1 MKILFSFLPFY
12 IAAMEPISLL
22 MAVATVA
29 YFINARDQ
37 KRRIAL
43 LQSYLSQQNI
53 EKLMEDLTQGYMRA
67 LGEADLERQN
77 QIWNLLATSEQTLST
92 QFKLLA
98 KAFAP
103 VDEARARVSKL
114 PFSIPFANQLFP
126 ATTFDL
132 RKLLSI
138 HAHGIANAA
147 DNVLGQSPKNKAFT
161 MTSELFL
168 MQHTC
173 HWFCRSKTVASARL
187 LARHKTSYA
196 QLLAAVAPATGKAY
210 GALTA

>member
-1 MKILFSFLPFY
+1 
-12 IAAMEPISLL
+12 MEPLTLL

-43 LQSYLSQQNI
+43 LQSYLGQQNI

-67 LGEADLERQN
+67 LGETDLERQN

-98 KAFAP
+98 KEFAS
-103 VDEARARVSKL
+103 VDEALARVSKL
-114 PFSIPFANQLFP
+114 AFSIPFANQLFP

>member
-1 MKILFSFLPFY
+1 
-12 IAAMEPISLL
+12 MEPLTLL

-29 YFINARDQ
+29 YLINARDQ

-43 LQSYLSQQNI
+43 LQSYLGQQNI

-67 LGEADLERQN
+67 LGEADLERQG
-77 QIWNLLATSEQTLST
+77 QIWNLLATAEQALAT
-92 QFKLLA
+92 QFKQLA
-98 KAFAP
+98 KEFAS
-103 VDEARARVSKL
+103 VDEASARVSKL
-114 PFSIPFANQLFP
+114 AFSIPFASQLLP
-126 ATTFDL
+126 STTFDL

-138 HAHGIANAA
+138 HAQGIANAA
-147 DNVLGQSPKNKAFT
+147 DNVLNQSPKNKAFT

-187 LARHKTSYA
+187 WARHKTTYA

>member
-1 MKILFSFLPFY
+1 
-12 IAAMEPISLL
+12 MEPLTLL
-22 MAVATVA
+22 LAVATVA
-29 YFINARDQ
+29 YLINARDQ

-43 LQSYLSQQNI
+43 LQSYLGQQNI

-67 LGEADLERQN
+67 LGEADLERQD
-77 QIWNLLATSEQTLST
+77 QIWSLLATAEQALAT
-92 QFKLLA
+92 QFKQLA
-98 KAFAP
+98 QAFAS
-103 VDEARARVSKL
+103 VDEAQARVSKL
-114 PFSIPFANQLFP
+114 AFPIPFASQLLP

-138 HAHGIANAA
+138 HAHAIANAA
-147 DNVLGQSPKNKAFT
+147 DNALNQSPKNKAFT

-187 LARHKTSYA
+187 LVRHKTSYA

>member
-1 MKILFSFLPFY
+1 
-12 IAAMEPISLL
+12 MEPLTLL

-43 LQSYLSQQNI
+43 LQSYLGQQNI

-67 LGEADLERQN
+67 LGEADVVRQN
-77 QIWNLLATSEQTLST
+77 QIWNLLATAEQALST
-92 QFKLLA
+92 QFKQLA
-98 KAFAP
+98 KEFAS
-103 VDEARARVSKL
+103 VDEASARVSKL
-114 PFSIPFANQLFP
+114 PFSIPFANQLLP

-147 DNVLGQSPKNKAFT
+147 DNVLNQSPKNKAFT

-196 QLLAAVAPATGKAY
+196 QLLAAIAPATAKAY
-210 GALTA
+210 SALTA

>member
-1 MKILFSFLPFY
+1 
-12 IAAMEPISLL
+12 MEPLTLL

-43 LQSYLSQQNI
+43 LQSYLGQQNI

-67 LGEADLERQN
+67 LGETDLERQG
-77 QIWNLLATSEQTLST
+77 QIWNLLATSEQALST
-92 QFKLLA
+92 QFKQLA
-98 KAFAP
+98 KEFAA
-103 VDEARARVSKL
+103 VDEAQARVSKL
-114 PFSIPFANQLFP
+114 AFSIPFASQLFP

-138 HAHGIANAA
+138 HAHAIANAA
-147 DNVLGQSPKNKAFT
+147 DNVLNQSPKNKAFT

-187 LARHKTSYA
+187 WARHKTTYA

>member
-1 MKILFSFLPFY
+1 
-12 IAAMEPISLL
+12 MEPLTLL
-22 MAVATVA
+22 MALATVA

-43 LQSYLSQQNI
+43 LQSHLSQQNI

-77 QIWNLLATSEQTLST
+77 QIWNLLATSEQALST
-92 QFKLLA
+92 QFKQLA

-103 VDEARARVSKL
+103 VDEAQARVSKL

-126 ATTFDL
+126 TTTFDL
-132 RKLLSI
+132 RKLMSI

-147 DNVLGQSPKNKAFT
+147 DNVLNQSPKNKAFT

-196 QLLAAVAPATGKAY
+196 QLLDAVAPATSKAY

>member
-1 MKILFSFLPFY
+1 
-12 IAAMEPISLL
+12 MEPLTLL

-43 LQSYLSQQNI
+43 LQSYLNQQNI

-67 LGEADLERQN
+67 LGEADLERQG
-77 QIWNLLATSEQTLST
+77 QIWNLLATSEQALST
-92 QFKLLA
+92 QFKQLA
-98 KAFAP
+98 QAFAA
-103 VDEARARVSKL
+103 VDEAQARVSKL
-114 PFSIPFANQLFP
+114 AFSIPFASQLLP

-138 HAHGIANAA
+138 HAHAIANAA
-147 DNVLGQSPKNKAFT
+147 DNVLGQSLKNKAFT

-187 LARHKTSYA
+187 WARHKTTYA
-196 QLLAAVAPATGKAY
+196 QLLAAVAPATSKAY

>member
-1 MKILFSFLPFY
+1 
-12 IAAMEPISLL
+12 MEPLTLL

-43 LQSYLSQQNI
+43 LQSYLGQQNI

-67 LGEADLERQN
+67 LGEADLERQG
-77 QIWNLLATSEQTLST
+77 QIWNLLATAEQALAT
-92 QFKLLA
+92 QFKQLA
-98 KAFAP
+98 KEFAS
-103 VDEARARVSKL
+103 VDEASARVSKL
-114 PFSIPFANQLFP
+114 AFSIPFASQWLP

-147 DNVLGQSPKNKAFT
+147 DNVLNQSPKNKAFT

-187 LARHKTSYA
+187 WARHKTTYA

>member
-1 MKILFSFLPFY
+1 
-12 IAAMEPISLL
+12 MEPISLL

-77 QIWNLLATSEQTLST
+77 QIWNLLAPSEQTLAT

-98 KAFAP
+98 KAFAQ

-114 PFSIPFANQLFP
+114 PFSIPFANQLLP

>member
-1 MKILFSFLPFY
+1 
-12 IAAMEPISLL
+12 MEPFSLL

-67 LGEADLERQN
+67 LGEVDLERQN

-98 KAFAP
+98 KEFAS
-103 VDEARARVSKL
+103 VDEAQARVSKL
-114 PFSIPFANQLFP
+114 AFSIPFANQLLP

>member
-1 MKILFSFLPFY
+1 
-12 IAAMEPISLL
+12 MEPLTLL

-67 LGEADLERQN
+67 LGEADLERQG
-77 QIWNLLATSEQTLST
+77 QIWNLLTTAEQALAM
-92 QFKLLA
+92 QFKQLA
-98 KAFAP
+98 KEFAS
-103 VDEARARVSKL
+103 VDEASARVSKL
-114 PFSIPFANQLFP
+114 AFSIPFASQLLP
-126 ATTFDL
+126 STTFDL

-138 HAHGIANAA
+138 HAQGIANAA
-147 DNVLGQSPKNKAFT
+147 DNVLNQSPKNKAFT

-187 LARHKTSYA
+187 WARHKTTYA

>member
-1 MKILFSFLPFY
+1 
-12 IAAMEPISLL
+12 MEPLTLL

-29 YFINARDQ
+29 YFINAHDQ

-43 LQSYLSQQNI
+43 LQSYLGQQNI

-67 LGEADLERQN
+67 LGEADLERQG
-77 QIWNLLATSEQTLST
+77 QIWNLLATSEQALST
-92 QFKLLA
+92 QFKQLA
-98 KAFAP
+98 KEFAS
-103 VDEARARVSKL
+103 VDEASARVSKL
-114 PFSIPFANQLFP
+114 AFSIPFASQLLP

-147 DNVLGQSPKNKAFT
+147 DNVLNQSPKNKAFT

-187 LARHKTSYA
+187 WARHKTTYA

>member
-1 MKILFSFLPFY
+1 LKILFSFLPFY

-43 LQSYLSQQNI
+43 LQSYLGQQNI

-147 DNVLGQSPKNKAFT
+147 DNVLDQSPKNKAFT

>member
-1 MKILFSFLPFY
+1 
-12 IAAMEPISLL
+12 MEPLTLL

-43 LQSYLSQQNI
+43 LQSYLGQQNI

-67 LGEADLERQN
+67 LGEADLERQG
-77 QIWNLLATSEQTLST
+77 QIWNLLASSEQALST
-92 QFKLLA
+92 QFRQLA
-98 KAFAP
+98 QAFAS
-103 VDEARARVSKL
+103 VDEAQARVSKL
-114 PFSIPFANQLFP
+114 AFSIPFASQLMP

-138 HAHGIANAA
+138 HAHAIANAA
-147 DNVLGQSPKNKAFT
+147 DNVLNQSPKNKAFT

-187 LARHKTSYA
+187 WARHKTTYA
-196 QLLAAVAPATGKAY
+196 QLLAAVAPATSKAY

>member
-1 MKILFSFLPFY
+1 
-12 IAAMEPISLL
+12 MEPLTLL

-43 LQSYLSQQNI
+43 LQSYLGQQNI

-67 LGEADLERQN
+67 LGETDLERQG
-77 QIWNLLATSEQTLST
+77 QIWQLLATAEQTLAT
-92 QFKLLA
+92 QFKQLA
-98 KAFAP
+98 QAFAS
-103 VDEARARVSKL
+103 VDEAQARVSKL
-114 PFSIPFANQLFP
+114 PLSIPFASQLLP
-126 ATTFDL
+126 TTTFDL

-187 LARHKTSYA
+187 LARHKTTYE
-196 QLLAAVAPATGKAY
+196 QLLAAVTPATGKAY

>member
-1 MKILFSFLPFY
+1 
-12 IAAMEPISLL
+12 MEPISLL

-43 LQSYLSQQNI
+43 LQSYLGQQNI

-67 LGEADLERQN
+67 LGETDLERQG
-77 QIWNLLATSEQTLST
+77 QIWQLLATAEQTLAT

-103 VDEARARVSKL
+103 VDEAQALVSKL
-114 PFSIPFANQLFP
+114 PLSIPFANQLFP

-173 HWFCRSKTVASARL
+173 HWFCRSKATASARMMV
-187 LARHKTSYA
+187 RNQTSYE
-196 QLLAAVAPATGKAY
+196 QLVAAVAPNTRAAY
-210 GALTA
+210 TALVG

>member
-1 MKILFSFLPFY
+1 
-12 IAAMEPISLL
+12 MEPISLL
-22 MAVATVA
+22 MALATVA

-43 LQSYLSQQNI
+43 LQSYLGQQNI

-67 LGEADLERQN
+67 LGETDLERQG
-77 QIWNLLATSEQTLST
+77 QIWQLLATAEQTLAT

-103 VDEARARVSKL
+103 VDEAQALVSKL

-187 LARHKTSYA
+187 LARHKTSYD

>member
-1 MKILFSFLPFY
+1 MKILFSFLLFN
-12 IAAMEPISLL
+12 IAAMEPFSLL

-43 LQSYLSQQNI
+43 LQSYLGQQNI

-77 QIWNLLATSEQTLST
+77 QIWNLLATSEQTLAT

-103 VDEARARVSKL
+103 VDEAQARISKL
-114 PFSIPFANQLFP
+114 PFSIPFTNHLFP
-126 ATTFDL
+126 TTTFDL
-132 RKLLSI
+132 RKLLGI

-196 QLLAAVAPATGKAY
+196 QLLDAVAPATGRAY
-210 GALTA
+210 AELTA

>member
-1 MKILFSFLPFY
+1 
-12 IAAMEPISLL
+12 MEPLTLL

-29 YFINARDQ
+29 YFVNARDQ

-43 LQSYLSQQNI
+43 LQSYLGQQNI

-77 QIWNLLATSEQTLST
+77 QIWNLLVTAEQALSS
-92 QFKLLA
+92 QFKQLA
-98 KAFAP
+98 KEFAS
-103 VDEARARVSKL
+103 VEEAQARVSKL
-114 PFSIPFANQLFP
+114 AFSIPFASQLLP
-126 ATTFDL
+126 TTTFDL

-138 HAHGIANAA
+138 HAHAIANAA
-147 DNVLGQSPKNKAFT
+147 DNVLNQSPKNKAFT

-187 LARHKTSYA
+187 WARHKTTYA
-196 QLLAAVAPATGKAY
+196 QLLAAVAPATGQAY

>member
-1 MKILFSFLPFY
+1 
-12 IAAMEPISLL
+12 MEPFTLL

-43 LQSYLSQQNI
+43 LQSFLGQQNI
-53 EKLMEDLTQGYMRA
+53 EKLMEELTQGYMRA
-67 LGEADLERQN
+67 LGEADPERQG
-77 QIWNLLATSEQTLST
+77 QIWNLLATSEQTLVT
-92 QFKLLA
+92 QFKHLA

-103 VDEARARVSKL
+103 VNEAQARVSKL

-126 ATTFDL
+126 ASTFDL

-147 DNVLGQSPKNKAFT
+147 DNVLNQSPKNKAFT
-161 MTSELFL
+161 MTCELFL

-196 QLLAAVAPATGKAY
+196 QLLDAIAPATAKAY
-210 GALTA
+210 GALTT

>member
-1 MKILFSFLPFY
+1 
-12 IAAMEPISLL
+12 MEPLTLL

-43 LQSYLSQQNI
+43 LQSYLGQQNI

-67 LGEADLERQN
+67 LGEADLERQG
-77 QIWNLLATSEQTLST
+77 QIWNLLTTAEQALAM
-92 QFKLLA
+92 QFKQLA
-98 KAFAP
+98 KEFAS
-103 VDEARARVSKL
+103 VDEASARVSKL
-114 PFSIPFANQLFP
+114 AFSIPFASQLLP
-126 ATTFDL
+126 STTFDL

-138 HAHGIANAA
+138 HAQGIANAA
-147 DNVLGQSPKNKAFT
+147 DNVLNQSPKNKAFT

-187 LARHKTSYA
+187 WARHKTTYA

>member
-1 MKILFSFLPFY
+1 
-12 IAAMEPISLL
+12 MEPLTLL

-43 LQSYLSQQNI
+43 LQSYLGQQNI

-67 LGEADLERQN
+67 LGEADLERQG
-77 QIWNLLATSEQTLST
+77 QIWNLLTTAEQALAM
-92 QFKLLA
+92 QFKQLA
-98 KAFAP
+98 KEFAS
-103 VDEARARVSKL
+103 VDEASARVSKL
-114 PFSIPFANQLFP
+114 AFSIPFASQLLP
-126 ATTFDL
+126 STTFDL

-147 DNVLGQSPKNKAFT
+147 DNVLNQSPKNKAFT

-196 QLLAAVAPATGKAY
+196 QLLAAIAPATAKAY
-210 GALTA
+210 SALTA

>member
-1 MKILFSFLPFY
+1 
-12 IAAMEPISLL
+12 MEPLTLL

-43 LQSYLSQQNI
+43 LQSYLGQQNI

-67 LGEADLERQN
+67 LGEADLERQG
-77 QIWNLLATSEQTLST
+77 QIWQLLATAEQTLAT
-92 QFKLLA
+92 QFKQLA
-98 KAFAP
+98 QAFAS
-103 VDEARARVSKL
+103 VDEAQARVSKL
-114 PFSIPFANQLFP
+114 AFSIPFASQLLP

-138 HAHGIANAA
+138 HAHAIANAA
-147 DNVLGQSPKNKAFT
+147 DNVLNQSPKNKAFT

-196 QLLAAVAPATGKAY
+196 QLLAAVAPATAKAY

>member
-1 MKILFSFLPFY
+1 
-12 IAAMEPISLL
+12 MEPLTLL

-43 LQSYLSQQNI
+43 LQSYLGQQNI

-67 LGEADLERQN
+67 LGEADLERQG
-77 QIWNLLATSEQTLST
+77 QIWHLLATAEQALST
-92 QFKLLA
+92 QFKQLA
-98 KAFAP
+98 KEFAS
-103 VDEARARVSKL
+103 VDEAQARVSKL
-114 PFSIPFANQLFP
+114 AFSIPFASQLLP

-138 HAHGIANAA
+138 HAHAIANAA
-147 DNVLGQSPKNKAFT
+147 DNVLNQSPKNKAFT

-187 LARHKTSYA
+187 WARHKTTYD
-196 QLLAAVAPATGKAY
+196 QLLAAVAPATSKAY

>member
-1 MKILFSFLPFY
+1 
-12 IAAMEPISLL
+12 MEPLTLL

-43 LQSYLSQQNI
+43 LQSYLGQQNI

-67 LGEADLERQN
+67 LGEADLERQG
-77 QIWNLLATSEQTLST
+77 QIWNLLATSEQALST
-92 QFKLLA
+92 QFKQLA
-98 KAFAP
+98 KEFAS
-103 VDEARARVSKL
+103 VDEASARVSKL
-114 PFSIPFANQLFP
+114 AFSIPFASQLLP

-138 HAHGIANAA
+138 HAHAIANAA
-147 DNVLGQSPKNKAFT
+147 DNVLNQSPKNKAFT

-187 LARHKTSYA
+187 WARHKTTYA
-196 QLLAAVAPATGKAY
+196 QLLAAVAPATSKAY

>member
-1 MKILFSFLPFY
+1 
-12 IAAMEPISLL
+12 MEPLTLL

-43 LQSYLSQQNI
+43 LQRYLGQQNI

-67 LGEADLERQN
+67 LGEADVERQN
-77 QIWNLLATSEQTLST
+77 QIWNLLATAEQALST
-92 QFKLLA
+92 QFKQLA
-98 KAFAP
+98 KEFAS
-103 VDEARARVSKL
+103 VDEASARVSKL
-114 PFSIPFANQLFP
+114 PFSIPFANQLLP

-147 DNVLGQSPKNKAFT
+147 DNVLNQSPKNKAFT

-196 QLLAAVAPATGKAY
+196 QLLAAIAPATAKAY
-210 GALTA
+210 SALTA

>member
-1 MKILFSFLPFY
+1 
-12 IAAMEPISLL
+12 MEPLTLL

-43 LQSYLSQQNI
+43 LQSYLGQQNI

-67 LGEADLERQN
+67 LGEADLERQG
-77 QIWNLLATSEQTLST
+77 QIWHLLATAEQALST
-92 QFKLLA
+92 QFKQLA
-98 KAFAP
+98 KEFAS
-103 VDEARARVSKL
+103 VDEAQARVSKL
-114 PFSIPFANQLFP
+114 AFSIPFASQLLP

-138 HAHGIANAA
+138 HAHAIANAA
-147 DNVLGQSPKNKAFT
+147 DNVLNQSPKNKAFT

-196 QLLAAVAPATGKAY
+196 QLLAAVAPATAKAY

>member
-1 MKILFSFLPFY
+1 
-12 IAAMEPISLL
+12 MEPISLL
-22 MAVATVA
+22 MALATVA

-43 LQSYLSQQNI
+43 LQSYLGQQNI

-67 LGEADLERQN
+67 LGETDLERQG
-77 QIWNLLATSEQTLST
+77 QIWQLLATAEQTLAT

-103 VDEARARVSKL
+103 VDEAQALVSKL
-114 PFSIPFANQLFP
+114 PFSIPFANQFFP

-187 LARHKTSYA
+187 LARHKTSYD